1 MGNVA
6 LGSFP
11 AIKVISMRIFFL
23 VKHANLFPGKN
34 TGFLPKRLFFP
45 QSFL

>member
-23 VKHANLFPGKN
+23 VKIPD
-34 TGFLPKRLFFP
+34 FFQNGCFFHNHFFECVGHP
-45 QSFL
+45 PR